1 MVYVQVSREYRR
13 SSLEVAA
20 DVAERLA
27 RELRR
32 VAVWHSASHSRRA
45 VHAEAL
51 GVHAYQHRAHAPP
64 DDPPGRL
71 QSDQVRMQQLL

>member
-20 DVAERLA
+20 DVAERVA

-32 VAVWHSASHSRRA
+32 VAVWHSASRSQRV
-45 VHAEAL
+45 VHVAAP
-51 GVHAYQHRAHAPP
+51 GVDGYQHRAHAPP